1 MFRWAGRLC
10 GWILL
15 AGAAFGQTDPKALAL
30 CGEANRIARELTQF
44 SGLELRHAV
53 PCDFITKEKTTKHS
67 NLVQNPK
74 AALAIFE
81 AATQTTLQL
90 TGTVT
95 PIDDL
100 DQLHEMY
107 RRIVGITLQTTYK
120 QTPPFSKLE
129 AGSEKAYCLKPDRV
143 RLAQYM
149 QTQQQVEKDFDIFE
163 LVELPG

>member
-1 MFRWAGRLC
+1 MPVHVSENHTKIAELLNRHHIGILC
-10 GWILL
+10 TASKDGTPH
-15 AGAAFGQTDPKALAL
+15 AATIYFFTDDDF
-30 CGEANRIARELTQF
+30 NIY
-44 SGLELRHAV
+44 
-53 PCDFITKEKTTKHS
+53 FITKEKTTKHS

-149 QTQQQVEKDFDIFE
+149 QTQQQVEKDFDMFE